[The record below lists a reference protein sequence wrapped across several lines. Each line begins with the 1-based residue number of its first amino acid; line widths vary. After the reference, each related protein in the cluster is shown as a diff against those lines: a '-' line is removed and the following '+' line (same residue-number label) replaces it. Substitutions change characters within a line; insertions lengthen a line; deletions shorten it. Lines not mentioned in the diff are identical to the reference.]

1 MTTIERSTGA
11 VTTPSLR
18 ILLILPL
25 YGGSLP
31 VGRYCGM
38 ALSEMGHTVEV
49 FEAPEYNGA
58 FNALK
63 GLRVGTDRLEH
74 LENGFLQLLSQ
85 AILAK
90 VEQFEPDLVLA
101 LAQAP
106 LTRQALRRLAKD
118 KVVTAMWFVEDYRLF
133 TYWRAFASYYDI
145 FAVIQKDPFLEE
157 LGRIGQRNPLY
168 LPLAAHPSFHRPL
181 ELNPVESRMYGSD
194 LSFLGAGYPNRRTA
208 FQHYL
213 SYDFKIWGSDWDG
226 DVVLQPL
233 VQKNGTR
240 IESDDAVKIF
250 NAAKINLNL
259 HSSIKGGGEIA
270 KGDFV
275 NPRTFEIACC
285 GGFQLVDQRSL
296 MPELFTGEELALF
309 SSLGEMQEKIDH
321 YLSRPE
327 ERARYAQKGRERV
340 LKEHTYAARM
350 HTLIEHIAAVVP
362 EWPRVRRSAPAGAD
376 LPPELAREVEALME
390 KLKIPLST
398 SFPDLV
404 WAVRQRQNELT
415 PLETAILFLD
425 EWKKQ
430 YDR

>member
-1 MTTIERSTGA
+1 MTTIERPTKGERNH
-11 VTTPSLR
+11 SLR

-38 ALSEMGHTVEV
+38 ALSGAGHTVEI

-106 LTRQALRRLAKD
+106 LTRQALRRLRKD
-118 KVVTAMWFVEDYRLF
+118 KVVTAMWFVEDFRLF
-133 TYWRAFASYYDI
+133 TYWRAFAPYYDI
-145 FAVIQKDPFLEE
+145 FAVIQEEPFLEE
-157 LGRIGQRNPLY
+157 LGRIGQHNFLY
-168 LPLAAHPSFHRPL
+168 LPLAAHPPFHRPL
-181 ELNPVESRMYGSD
+181 ELTQVESRKYGSD
-194 LSFLGAGYPNRRTA
+194 LSFFGAGYPNRRTA
-208 FQHYL
+208 FQRFL
-213 SYDFKIWGSDWDG
+213 SNDFKIWGSDWDG
-226 DVVLQPL
+226 DEVLGPL
-233 VQKNGTR
+233 VQRNGER
-240 IESDDAVKIF
+240 IDPEEAVKIF
-250 NAAKINLNL
+250 NAAKVNLNL
-259 HSSIKGGGEIA
+259 HSSVRAANVAE
-270 KGDFV
+270 GDFV

-285 GGFQLVDQRSL
+285 GGFQLVDRRAL
-296 MPELFTGEELALF
+296 LPELFTEEEMALF
-309 SSLGEMQEKIDH
+309 GSFGEMQEKAEH
-321 YLSRPE
+321 YLTHPE
-327 ERARYAQKGRERV
+327 ERARFARKGRERV
-340 LKEHTYAARM
+340 LKDHTYTSRM
-350 HTLIEHIAAVVP
+350 QALLDHIASVVP
-362 EWPRVRRSAPAGAD
+362 GWPRARRAAPAGAD
-376 LPPELAREVEALME
+376 LPPELVREIETLME
-390 KLKIPLST
+390 KLKLPQTS